1 MWAGASAPANE
12 GAGSPVDPAHRVTL
26 PHMLTAAITLALATA
41 LHAGQAQ
48 PAPATPPAAP
58 ATAPA
63 AAAPAQAAPELP
75 VLDARLG
82 GCTAD
87 FTVKNADGAPIYLAL
102 IHVRVRYGALGIKR
116 MDLEVGTNSDGK
128 ARVKGLPDKAR
139 LMTWDITKD
148 DKKTVVDQDVEKTCQ
163 GKFDVTLK

>member
-1 MWAGASAPANE
+1 M
-12 GAGSPVDPAHRVTL
+12 DPAHRVTL

-41 LHAGQAQ
+41 LQAGQAQ
-48 PAPATPPAAP
+48 PAPAPAGQAPAGQAPAAS
-58 ATAPA
+58 AP
-63 AAAPAQAAPELP
+63 AAAPAQAVPELP

-82 GCTAD
+82 GCSAD
-87 FTVKNADGAPIYLAL
+87 FLVKNADGAPIYLAL

-148 DKKTVVDQDVEKTCQ
+148 DKKTVVDQDVKKTCQ
-163 GKFDVTLK
+163 GKFEVTLK

>member
-1 MWAGASAPANE
+1 MAWGFRAPA
-12 GAGSPVDPAHRVTL
+12 GRVPMDPAHRVTL

-41 LHAGQAQ
+41 LQAGQPQ
-48 PAPATPPAAP
+48 PAPAPAGQAPAAS
-58 ATAPA
+58 AP
-63 AAAPAQAAPELP
+63 AAAPAQAVPELP

-82 GCTAD
+82 GCSAD
-87 FTVKNADGAPIYLAL
+87 FLVKNANGAPIYLAL

-148 DKKTVVDQDVEKTCQ
+148 DKKTVVDQDVEKSCEA
-163 GKFDVTLK
+163 KHEVTLK